1 MPDKPKPA
9 VPKPTRLP
17 VFSFVPFGIGRDA
30 VEVAAAAVPGA
41 AILFFFMFAV
51 GVPTILT
58 NSNWF
63 AAPYIPVTCL
73 LPLVIGMISPLALE
87 WLKASAAISLKKG
100 VLCSFISGLFGSTL
114 SVAAIF
120 AASML
125 AGTNNPY
132 GPSIKGLP
140 ILFMVS
146 VAIIGLAT
154 ALAAAGGAIL
164 MLFIKKTPVEG

>member
-9 VPKPTRLP
+9 IQRPTHLP
-17 VFSFVPFGIGRDA
+17 VFSFVPFGIARDL
-30 VEVAAAAVPGA
+30 VEVVAASVPGA

-73 LPLVIGMISPLALE
+73 LPLVVGMVSPLALE
-87 WLKASAAISLKKG
+87 WLRASAPVSLKKG
-100 VLCSFISGLFGSTL
+100 VLCSLLSGLAGSTL
-114 SVAAIF
+114 SVASIF
-120 AASML
+120 IASML
-125 AGTNNPY
+125 AGSNNPF

-140 ILFMVS
+140 MQFVVS
-146 VAIIGLAT
+146 VAIIGLAA
-154 ALAAAGGAIL
+154 ALSTVGGAVL
-164 MLFIKKTPVEG
+164 MLFIKKAPAGE